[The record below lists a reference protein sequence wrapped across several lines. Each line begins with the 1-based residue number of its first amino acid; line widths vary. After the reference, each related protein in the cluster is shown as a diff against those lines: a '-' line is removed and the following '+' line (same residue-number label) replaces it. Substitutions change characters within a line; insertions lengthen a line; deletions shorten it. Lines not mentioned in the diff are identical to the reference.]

1 MKIAEAVWE
10 DGWLKL
16 KTYDVDARHFAY
28 QFNQKKEVGEYELRR
43 KADHRSLTANA
54 YAWVLIDK
62 LAEATGETKTN
73 VYKRAVKDVGGNS
86 EIVCVQNKAVPM
98 LRKTWESRGLGWQ
111 TDEDISKIAG
121 CTNVTLYYGSSAF
134 DTKQMGRLIDS
145 LIQDCKALD
154 IEPLPPERIES
165 MLREWDLRNA

>member
-1 MKIAEAVWE
+1 MKVSEAEWSN
-10 DGWLKL
+10 GWLRL

-28 QFNQKKEVGEYELRR
+28 VFNQKKEVGEYEIRR
-43 KADHRSLTANA
+43 KADHRTLTANA

-62 LAEATGETKTN
+62 LAEATGMPKTE
-73 VYKRAVKDVGGNS
+73 VYKRAVREVGGNS
-86 EIVCVQNKAVPM
+86 EIVCVQTKAVPM

-111 TDEDISKIAG
+111 TDEDVSKIPG

-134 DTKQMGRLIDS
+134 DTKQMARLIDS
-145 LIQDCKALD
+145 LIQDCKALN
-154 IEPLPPERIES
+154 IETLEPDRLNS